1 MIYPQMG
8 QGGQVA
14 QCTCKENECNVMIN
28 PCMCIV
34 RPDPL
39 AQITFICGL
48 IVSLSL
54 NAAGNPLDVFLDG
67 LETFSADFE
76 QQLLDSSGEV
86 LETSKGSVL
95 LRRPGMFSWSYR
107 EPYTQNIIS
116 DGKSLW
122 VYEEDLEQVTISDA
136 SAAVEDTPALIFS
149 GRYSIDEHYVIN
161 ELDGEAGLAWLEL
174 TPRNLESQYRALR
187 LAFSGAELSGMILF
201 DSLGQTLLISFE
213 NTRRNPELNRELFL
227 FAPAD
232 NIDVIDARQHN

>member
-1 MIYPQMG
+1 
-8 QGGQVA
+8 
-14 QCTCKENECNVMIN
+14 
-28 PCMCIV
+28 MCIV

-39 AQITFICGL
+39 RYSVAIRLFYLRSCAFICGV

-54 NAAGNPLDVFLDG
+54 NAAGNPLDGFLDG

-76 QQLLDSSGEV
+76 QKLIDASGEV

-107 EPYTQNIIS
+107 EPYTQKIIS

-161 ELDGEAGLAWLEL
+161 ELGGDAGLAWLEL

-187 LAFSGAELSGMILF
+187 LAFSGAKLSGMILF

-213 NTRRNPELNRELFL
+213 NTRRNPDLNRELFR
-227 FAPAD
+227 FTPAD
-232 NIDVIDARQHN
+232 NIDVIDARQND

>member
-1 MIYPQMG
+1 MISVFFRSFYLRSS
-8 QGGQVA
+8 A
-14 QCTCKENECNVMIN
+14 
-28 PCMCIV
+28 
-34 RPDPL
+34 L
-39 AQITFICGL
+39 ICGL
-48 IVSLSL
+48 IVALSL
-54 NAAGNPLDVFLDG
+54 NAANNPLDGFLEG

-76 QQLLDSSGEV
+76 QKLIDSSGEV

-107 EPYTQNIIS
+107 APYAQKIIS

-149 GRYSIDEHYVIN
+149 GRYRIDEHYVTN
-161 ELDGEAGLAWLEL
+161 ELESDAGLAWLEL

-187 LAFSGAELSGMILF
+187 LAFAGTELSGMILF

-213 NTRRNPELNRELFL
+213 NTRRNPDLKRELFR
-227 FAPAD
+227 FTPAD
-232 NIDVIDARQHN
+232 NIDVIDARQNN

>member
-1 MIYPQMG
+1 
-8 QGGQVA
+8 
-14 QCTCKENECNVMIN
+14 MIN

-34 RPDPL
+34 RSDPL
-39 AQITFICGL
+39 TPFYLRSSAFICGL

-54 NAAGNPLDVFLDG
+54 NAASDPLDVFLDG

-107 EPYTQNIIS
+107 EPYTQKIIS

-136 SAAVEDTPALIFS
+136 SVAVEDTPALIFS
-149 GRYSIDEHYVIN
+149 GRYEIADHYVMH
-161 ELDGEAGLAWLEL
+161 ELEDDAGLAWLEL
-174 TPRNLESQYRALR
+174 TPRNLEAQYRALR

-213 NTRRNPELNRELFL
+213 NIRRNPDLDRELFR
-227 FAPAD
+227 FTPVD
-232 NIDVIDARQHN
+232 NIDVIDARQNK